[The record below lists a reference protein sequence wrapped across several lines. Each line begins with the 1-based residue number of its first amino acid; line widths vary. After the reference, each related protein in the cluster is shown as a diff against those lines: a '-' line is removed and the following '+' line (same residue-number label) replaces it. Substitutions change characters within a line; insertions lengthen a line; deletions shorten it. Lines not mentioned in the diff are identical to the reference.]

1 MEAVDVYTTT
11 LSADGTF
18 AFDGLSLSDETL
30 VARTTYQGVTYTSAF
45 TTFEAGMQDVSLP
58 ITIFEVTEDP
68 AELSILQLHLF
79 IEQRDDRLHFEA
91 YCWYGNTGDR
101 TYVGQKSANGEKR
114 TTAAFTLP
122 QGAENVSF
130 DSASLG
136 GRFVE
141 RESGFA
147 DTRPILP
154 GEEMG
159 ETPDLLV
166 TYEVA
171 YQEGLEL
178 QHVFD
183 LPVRR
188 IVLVLPQDNL
198 VVEGAGITPQETQ
211 MGAALYVAGPLV
223 ADEPL
228 AFTVVPASVG
238 QGGTGA
244 EGQAS
249 KGTGG
254 LAIGLAALAAA
265 AMVIYLMWGTS
276 APGAVPAPVRPQVEA
291 IAALDADF
299 EAGKLSEQAYREK
312 RRSLK
317 REVRELLADLSG

>member
-79 IEQRDDRLHFEA
+79 IEQRDDHLHFEA

-198 VVEGAGITPQETQ
+198 VVEGAGITSQETQ

-244 EGQAS
+244 EGQGS

-299 EAGKLSEQAYREK
+299 EAGQLSEQAYREK